1 MDYRDLSDF
10 ILKRMRMTHIYQPL
24 MIRTLLKSDDNRAT
38 ADDIASEFLHQDI
51 SQLKYYKAIVKR
63 WPHVTL
69 VKKRN
74 IVSYNRGI
82 YKLRLDHDL
91 SDEERQDLIEK
102 CNLRI
107 NEFIDKDPMIRK
119 FRELDRKSVSGSVR
133 FHVLAKSK
141 GVCMACGAKST
152 EAFLHVDHIV
162 PKSLGGLT
170 ELDNL
175 QALCYKCNTQKRN
188 RDETDFMLW
197 HKRLEFR
204 NPKCKLCKKPH
215 KTDSENR
222 MAYAIPESGTDAGSI
237 VVPVRHVGSFAEMI
251 PAEMHLCMA
260 LIGDVLTD
268 MRKKMPEAEFGVSW
282 LDGLREGHC
291 RIRIMPRDA
300 P

>member
-1 MDYRDLSDF
+1 
-10 ILKRMRMTHIYQPL
+10 
-24 MIRTLLKSDDNRAT
+24 MIKTLLKSNDNRAT
-38 ADDIASEFLHQDI
+38 ADDIASEFLNQDI

-74 IVSYNRGI
+74 IVSYNRGV
-82 YKLRLDHDL
+82 YKIRLDRDL
-91 SDEERQDLIEK
+91 SDEERRDLIEK
-102 CNLRI
+102 CDLRI

-133 FHVLAKSK
+133 FQVLAKSK

-162 PKSLGGLT
+162 PKSLGGPT
-170 ELDNL
+170 EVNNL
-175 QALCYKCNTQKRN
+175 QALCYKCNTEKRN

-204 NPKCKLCKKPH
+204 NPNCKLCQKPH
-215 KTDSENR
+215 KTGAENS
-222 MAYAIPESGTDAGSI
+222 MAYAIPEVVEAGVGS
-237 VVPVRHVGSFAEMI
+237 VVAPVRHVGSFAEMI
-251 PAEMHLCMA
+251 PAEMHLCTA
-260 LIGDVLTD
+260 LIGEVLAD
-268 MRKKMPEAEFGVSW
+268 MREKAPRAEFGVSW

-291 RIRIMPRDA
+291 RIRITPKDV